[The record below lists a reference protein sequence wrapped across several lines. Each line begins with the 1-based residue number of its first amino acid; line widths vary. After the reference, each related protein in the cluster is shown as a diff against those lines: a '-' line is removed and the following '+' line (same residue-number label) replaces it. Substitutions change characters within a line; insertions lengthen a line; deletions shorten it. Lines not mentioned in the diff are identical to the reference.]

1 MYKLLGGLKDY
12 FKLQEIQTDNAVFRL
27 HNVFT
32 TVLLLTC
39 SLVITATQYVGNP
52 ISCIVSG
59 IPTHVVN
66 TFCWISSTFTMPDAY
81 RRQVMFGKGQ
91 SMLSRYATWS
101 IKLQFHLSD
110 THSFASISKLIKLNV
125 CPLSRAFDDQI
136 WTREVAFLEGNA
148 LH

>member
-39 SLVITATQYVGNP
+39 SLVITATQYVGQP

-66 TFCWISSTFTMPDAY
+66 TFCWISSTFTMPDAF
-81 RRQVMFGKGQ
+81 RREVRSSYTRIFCVMFLGDVL
-91 SMLSRYATWS
+91 M
-101 IKLQFHLSD
+101 HLV
-110 THSFASISKLIKLNV
+110 LIKTALDAHV
-125 CPLSRAFDDQI
+125 CIFY
-136 WTREVAFLEGNA
+136 VAFLSQNSHFST
-148 LH
+148 L